1 MAPTCECGAP
11 ADSAT
16 SLREMAA
23 FGTLPMC
30 RRCRQRAEDEA
41 IDRFERE
48 MAAQEAT
55 FWATH
60 EDDGQREVR

>member
-1 MAPTCECGAP
+1 
-11 ADSAT
+11 
-16 SLREMAA
+16 MAA